1 MTAWPIPSASVEQII
16 TRLDAALERVHTL
29 EPSPSNLVLGF
40 DGDGT
45 LWDGDIGVETFEAL
59 MARGNAGLR
68 DAALQALI
76 NDAALHGIT
85 LPKDL
90 PSGEGR
96 ALAIARAL
104 HDAFLDGRYPDR
116 DAYAMNAWA
125 FAGYTEAEMDAFAD
139 EVLQKG
145 RIDERHREALKPIL
159 EWAPAHGAEV
169 LLVSASPKASVR
181 RAAAKLGLGDHQIL
195 AMTPAVEAGVLQPRI
210 QGVITYGEGKLHAI
224 REARPGAAIL
234 AAFGDSPWDAAMLRA
249 SAIPVAVRPGA
260 QLIAI
265 AGSIPGLVRLKI

>member
-1 MTAWPIPSASVEQII
+1 MTAWPIPSVSVEQII
-16 TRLDAALERVHTL
+16 SRLDAALERARSA
-29 EPSPSNLVLGF
+29 EPSASGFVLAF

-76 NDAALHGIT
+76 EDAARHGVT

-90 PSGEGR
+90 PTGEGR
-96 ALAIARAL
+96 ALAVASAL
-104 HDAFLDGRYPDR
+104 HEAFLNGSYPDR

-139 EVLQKG
+139 EVLKKG
-145 RIDERHREALKPIL
+145 RIDERHREGLKPIL
-159 EWAPAHGAEV
+159 EWAPANGAEV

-181 RAAAKLGLGDHQIL
+181 RAAVKLGLGDHQII
-195 AMTPAVEAGVLQPRI
+195 AMTPAVEGGVLQPRI
-210 QGVITYGEGKLHAI
+210 EGVITYGDGKLSAI
-224 REARPGAAIL
+224 REARPGAALL
-234 AAFGDSPWDAAMLRA
+234 AGFGDSPWDAAMLRA